1 MRDAVLKIVKSTR
14 FDDVDHDLGYEYR
27 GYNYDMQSGDDVFL
41 VRVYD
46 DEPGQAT
53 VVRPTSMSKNENLGK
68 LVEFLRSEL
77 GVCRVLLY
85 KEDAGGYAEID
96 LDGLTFYSS

>member
-1 MRDAVLKIVKSTR
+1 M
-14 FDDVDHDLGYEYR
+14 
-27 GYNYDMQSGDDVFL
+27 FL
-41 VRVYD
+41 IWVYD

-77 GVCRVLLY
+77 GVGRGLLY
-85 KEDAGGYAEID
+85 KEDVGGYAEID
-96 LDGLTFYSS
+96 LDGLTFYPA